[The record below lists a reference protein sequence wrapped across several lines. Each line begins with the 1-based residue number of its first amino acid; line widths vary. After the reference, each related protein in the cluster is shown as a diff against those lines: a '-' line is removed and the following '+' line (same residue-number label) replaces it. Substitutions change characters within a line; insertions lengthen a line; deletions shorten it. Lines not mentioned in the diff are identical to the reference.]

1 MRKILIILAI
11 LGLMT
16 ACSANL
22 IQESPSPSISTSA
35 SPTYDF
41 RTDPATLGPDLQMYL
56 NSLGNIGVL
65 ENEVVG
71 LFDAVSGP
79 NFQGPAQLL
88 KQLELIIPKAKSFLK
103 QLEKIETK
111 QPEIKHFHSSY
122 IEIWQEQVSA
132 FEGMKS
138 AIESE
143 NDTELQNQAAKIESA
158 RSKIAPLQLEL
169 QALAEYAG
177 IDIVF

>member
-1 MRKILIILAI
+1 MS
-11 LGLMT
+11 
-16 ACSANL
+16 ACGSGSS
-22 IQESPSPSISTSA
+22 QETPSPSISTSA

-41 RTDPATLGPDLQMYL
+41 RTDPATLGPDLQKYL

-79 NFQGPAQLL
+79 NFQGPAQLQ
-88 KQLELIIPKAKSFLK
+88 KQLELIIPKAKSFLE

-111 QPEIKHFHSSY
+111 HPEIQHFHSSY
-122 IEIWQEQVSA
+122 VGIWQEQVSG
-132 FEGMKS
+132 FEGMKT
-138 AIESE
+138 AIDNE
-143 NDTELQNQAAKIESA
+143 NETELQNQAARIESA
-158 RSKIAPLQLEL
+158 RSRIAPLQLEL

>member
-1 MRKILIILAI
+1 MRKILAI
-11 LGLMT
+11 FVIFSLIT
-16 ACSANL
+16 ACGTESN
-22 IQESPSPSISTSA
+22 QETPSPSISTSA

-41 RTDPATLGPDLQMYL
+41 TTDPAILGPDLQMYL

-79 NFQGPAQLL
+79 NFQGTAQLL
-88 KQLELIIPKAKSFLK
+88 KQLELIIPKARSFLE

-111 QPEIKHFHSSY
+111 HPEIEHFHSSY
-122 IEIWQEQVSA
+122 VGIWQEQVSA
-132 FEGMKS
+132 FEGMKD

-143 NDTELQNQAAKIESA
+143 NESELQNQAARIESA
-158 RSKIAPLQLEL
+158 RSRIAPLQLEL

-177 IDIVF
+177 VDIVF

>member
-11 LGLMT
+11 LGLMS
-16 ACSANL
+16 ACGSGSS
-22 IQESPSPSISTSA
+22 QETPSPSVSTSA

-41 RTDPATLGPDLQMYL
+41 QTDPTILGPELQMYL

-79 NFQGPAQLL
+79 NFQGPAQLQ
-88 KQLELIIPKAKSFLK
+88 KQLELIIPKAKSFLE

-111 QPEIKHFHSSY
+111 HPEIERFHSSY
-122 IEIWQEQVSA
+122 VGIWQEQMSA
-132 FEGMKS
+132 FEGMKT
-138 AIESE
+138 AIENE
-143 NDTELQNQAAKIESA
+143 NETELQNQAAKIESA
-158 RSKIAPLQLEL
+158 RSRIAPLQLEL

>member
-11 LGLMT
+11 LGLMS
-16 ACSANL
+16 ACGTDSS
-22 IQESPSPSISTSA
+22 QETPSPSVSTSA

-41 RTDPATLGPDLQMYL
+41 TTDPAILGPDLQMYL

-71 LFDAVSGP
+71 LFDAVSGS

-88 KQLELIIPKAKSFLK
+88 KQLELIIPKAQSFLE

-111 QPEIKHFHSSY
+111 QPEIEHFHSSY
-122 IEIWQEQVSA
+122 VGIWQEQVSA
-132 FEGMKS
+132 FEGMKT
-138 AIESE
+138 AIETE
-143 NDTELQNQAAKIESA
+143 NETELQNQAAKIESA
-158 RSKIAPLQLEL
+158 RSRIAPLQLEL

>member
-1 MRKILIILAI
+1 MS
-11 LGLMT
+11 
-16 ACSANL
+16 ACGTDSS
-22 IQESPSPSISTSA
+22 QETPSPSVTTSA

-41 RTDPATLGPDLQMYL
+41 TTDPAILGPDLQMYL
-56 NSLGNIGVL
+56 NNLGNIGVL

-71 LFDAVSGP
+71 LFDAVSGS

-88 KQLELIIPKAKSFLK
+88 KQLELIIPKAQSFLE

-111 QPEIKHFHSSY
+111 QPEIEHFHSSY
-122 IEIWQEQVSA
+122 VGIWQEQVSA
-132 FEGMKS
+132 FEGMKT
-138 AIESE
+138 AIENE
-143 NDTELQNQAAKIESA
+143 NEAELQNQAARIESA
-158 RSKIAPLQLEL
+158 RSRIAPLQLEL